1 MITHTSQPTRK
12 DNERRRAEFF
22 TRDRNPDPRGRAA
35 YEASVRCFAAAA
47 LMSPTVTP
55 VTIPFE
61 GTALNGYLYQ
71 PPGGGA
77 QATCIMHG
85 GFDSTAEEWHHIG
98 ALAAQQRGYTVLT
111 FDGPGQAGPHYRDGL
126 VFRPNW
132 ESVVSP
138 VIDWAIGR
146 PEVDPARIAL
156 SGLSMGGGL
165 APRAAAFGP
174 RIAAL
179 ICIDRVYDIGRAYT
193 APLGLGA
200 DTERRL
206 TADTD
211 PELDAAL
218 ARLMHTSSQVRWAC
232 RQGMW
237 SFGVRTPR
245 AYLAASLAYNLRGG
259 IAEKITCPVFVG
271 RAESDQSFL
280 RQPEELMQHLT
291 APATLA
297 SFTDAEG
304 AGAHCQ
310 VGAQRLLC
318 ARMLDW
324 LDETRPDPGPGR
336 IQPAITTPPLAY
348 PYAAVRE
355 PAHPPAVTRAWSPMA
370 TRTRSR
376 AWCSRLLKAAWL
388 IPAISAAS
396 CVESPSTSRST
407 RAVRSGG
414 GNSARA
420 RPSAR
425 RSSLFSAC
433 RDGSRAAGAGNCSS
447 SGPIATPAGR
457 RDLRSSARLASLT
470 AIRYS
475 QVK

>member
-1 MITHTSQPTRK
+1 
-12 DNERRRAEFF
+12 
-22 TRDRNPDPRGRAA
+22 
-35 YEASVRCFAAAA
+35 
-47 LMSPTVTP
+47 MSPEVTP

-61 GTALNGYLYQ
+61 GTTLNGYLYGS
-71 PPGGGA
+71 PRGGP

-85 GFDSTAEEWHHIG
+85 GFDSNAEEWHHQG
-98 ALAAQQRGYTVLT
+98 ALAARERGYTVIT

-132 ESVVSP
+132 ETVVSP
-138 VIDWAIGR
+138 VIDWAAAR

-156 SGLSMGGGL
+156 FGLSMGGGL
-165 APRAAAFGP
+165 APRAAAFEP

-211 PELDAAL
+211 PGLGAAL
-218 ARLMHTSSQVRWAC
+218 AQLTHTNSQVRWVF

-237 SFGVRTPR
+237 SFGVATPR
-245 AYLAASLAYNLRGG
+245 ALLAASLAYTLRGG
-259 IAEKITCPVFVG
+259 IAEKITCPVFAG
-271 RAESDQSFL
+271 RAESDFQFL
-280 RQPEELMQHLT
+280 GQPEELMAHLT

-324 LDETRPDPGPGR
+324 LDDTLGTPA
-336 IQPAITTPPLAY
+336 QPA
-348 PYAAVRE
+348 E
-355 PAHPPAVTRAWSPMA
+355 
-370 TRTRSR
+370 
-376 AWCSRLLKAAWL
+376 
-388 IPAISAAS
+388 AS
-396 CVESPSTSRST
+396 VEQR
-407 RAVRSGG
+407 
-414 GNSARA
+414 
-420 RPSAR
+420 
-425 RSSLFSAC
+425 
-433 RDGSRAAGAGNCSS
+433 
-447 SGPIATPAGR
+447 
-457 RDLRSSARLASLT
+457 
-470 AIRYS
+470 
-475 QVK
+475 